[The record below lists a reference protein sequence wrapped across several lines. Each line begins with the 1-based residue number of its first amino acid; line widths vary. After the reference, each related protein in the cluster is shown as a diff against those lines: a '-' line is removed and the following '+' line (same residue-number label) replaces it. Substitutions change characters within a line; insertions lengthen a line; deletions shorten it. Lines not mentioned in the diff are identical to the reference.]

1 MALQG
6 AVYRPRDAEHTV
18 LHQVIAEHLE
28 VFLRA
33 VVEAA
38 TTIQRTL
45 RRLAL
50 RSMRRRRS
58 VRTRS
63 RSRGR
68 SSRVAPA
75 RARSSGPAVISEA
88 RAQSASC
95 PATAAFSLCQTA
107 SACTRSSAGCTSHR
121 SSSCRCARWSALHR
135 RACRRAW
142 PGSVPQTVRRR
153 ALLDSR
159 PSWGEKKI
167 ERRRLWPK
175 RDTTA
180 WTTVRRTRHI
190 IGTCVR
196 GNLWTVEKMS
206 DRAPLGVSTICATP
220 LIAAYLRLSRLSGN
234 FSNRRAVRQRAG
246 DTGDREL

>member
-1 MALQG
+1 M
-6 AVYRPRDAEHTV
+6 PRS
-18 LHQVIAEHLE
+18 LH
-28 VFLRA
+28 
-33 VVEAA
+33 
-38 TTIQRTL
+38 
-45 RRLAL
+45 
-50 RSMRRRRS
+50 RRS
-58 VRTRS
+58 PRS
-63 RSRGR
+63 LIRWVL
-68 SSRVAPA
+68 RVAGDGGIAIRLLAKHP
-75 RARSSGPAVISEA
+75 ARSSGPAVISEA

-95 PATAAFSLCQTA
+95 PATAALSLCQTA

-196 GNLWTVEKMS
+196 GNLWTVEKMP

-246 DTGDREL
+246 DTEDRELRVVGVRFCRGAFIDLSARY